1 MEMAQSD
8 TQIGCFSSLLNLFKR
23 SGSQKHATVTLTPS
37 APEDIGAGKGST
49 NELPEYA
56 NFLSSY
62 PCCAA
67 PLPQTSGEKPPAY
80 VERELEGQFRPDVI
94 KTIEET
100 VDKYDSE
107 LRALSLQIW
116 KHPEIGFEEKFAHD
130 VLTKFMEEHGYEVTP
145 HYLGLSTAWRA
156 VFSYKSS
163 SAKMTK
169 IPVIGINSE
178 MDALPGVGHACGHN
192 LIAIAGVGVALAVKA
207 ALEKHDVSGKI
218 ILLGTPAEEGGG
230 GKIAL
235 MERGAYKEMDACV
248 MCHPGPGELHTA
260 GVGPSLASQP
270 LDVEFFGHG
279 AHAAWAPWEAQ
290 NALDA
295 AFLAYSSVSVLR
307 QQIKPTHRVHGIV
320 SGRDWAPNIIPDY
333 AKMRWIVRA
342 PTWDEV
348 EVLRKRV
355 LACFEAAATAT
366 GCKVEISNGVGYYDL
381 RQNTVLGAEFAHV
394 MKSCCAVDVRADG
407 GMSASTDFGNI
418 TYELPA
424 LHPSYAIPTKPN
436 GANHTPQFTESAGT
450 AEAHSATLAV
460 TKGLA
465 GATFRVLDDADFA
478 AKVKKA
484 WEDDMNSKP
493 ASV

>member
-1 MEMAQSD
+1 MAESD
-8 TQIGCFSSLLNLFKR
+8 TQTGCFSSLLSLLRR
-23 SGSQKHATVTLTPS
+23 SHSRKHATVTPQ
-37 APEDIGAGKGST
+37 APKSVVAGKGSVA
-49 NELPEYA
+49 ELPDYA
-56 NFLSSY
+56 NLMSSCL
-62 PCCAA
+62 CCSA
-67 PLPQTSGEKPPAY
+67 PSPQTSGEKPPAY
-80 VERELEGQFRPDVI
+80 VECGLEAQFRPEVI

-100 VDKYDSE
+100 VDKYDPE

-116 KHPEIGFEEKFAHD
+116 EHPETAFEEKFAHD
-130 VLTKFMEEHGYEVTP
+130 VLTKFIEEHGFEVTP
-145 HYLGLSTAWRA
+145 HYLGLPTAWRA
-156 VFSYKSS
+156 EFSYESS
-163 SAKMTK
+163 SVKTGK
-169 IPVIGINSE
+169 TPVIGINSE

-230 GKIAL
+230 GKVVL

-248 MCHPGPGELHTA
+248 MCHPGPGELNSA
-260 GVGPSLASQP
+260 GVGPSLACQP
-270 LDVEFFGHG
+270 VDVEFFGHG

-333 AKMRWIVRA
+333 AKMQWIVRA

-348 EVLRKRV
+348 EVLRERV
-355 LACFEAAATAT
+355 LACFRAAATAA
-366 GCKVEISNGVGYYDL
+366 GCKVEISSGVGYYDL
-381 RQNTVLGAEFAHV
+381 RQNAVLGAEFAHV
-394 MKSCCAVDVRADG
+394 MKSCCGVNVRADG
-407 GMSASTDFGNI
+407 GMSASTDFGNV

-424 LHPSYAIPTKPN
+424 LHPSYTIPTKPN

-465 GATFRVLDDADFA
+465 GAAFRVLDDADFA
-478 AKVKKA
+478 AKVKKS
-484 WEDDMNSKP
+484 WEDDMKST
-493 ASV
+493 ATSI